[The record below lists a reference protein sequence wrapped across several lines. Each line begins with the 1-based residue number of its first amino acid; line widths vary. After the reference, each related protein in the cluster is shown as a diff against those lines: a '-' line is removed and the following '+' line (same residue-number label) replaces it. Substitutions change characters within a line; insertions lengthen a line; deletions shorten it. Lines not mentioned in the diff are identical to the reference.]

1 MKKLILLCITIFIIS
16 FGSLANEISA
26 IEAAKKLKD
35 NIMIIDV
42 RNKSEWKETGV
53 IPGAKLIQMLS
64 SARTIRKEYISELI
78 DVLGEDKNIEAAI
91 ICHSGGRS
99 SATVA
104 MLKEKGFTN
113 IFNVSEGMVGNGN
126 TTGWTNRNLPIK
138 KCDDACK

>member
-64 SARTIRKEYISELI
+64 SARTIRKEYISELM